1 MLKNISQD
9 DFYVLLIEGFALGI
23 TAGIVFET
31 GFSPNNYFST
41 TYFVYFILILII
53 FGSLALLSDAL
64 TQIKDNPRTK
74 SLIYIAGVIL
84 GCFILIP
91 MFSII
96 STGA

>member
-41 TYFVYFILILII
+41 PYFVYFILILII